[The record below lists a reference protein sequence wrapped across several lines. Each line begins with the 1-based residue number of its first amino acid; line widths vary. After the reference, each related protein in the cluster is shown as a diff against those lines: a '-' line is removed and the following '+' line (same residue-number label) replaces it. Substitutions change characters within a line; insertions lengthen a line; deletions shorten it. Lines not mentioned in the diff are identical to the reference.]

1 LNIEESVA
9 ELLVGRQPIFN
20 RTMEVYA
27 YELLYRSGDSNSAV
41 FSDADQA
48 TTQVILNTLIE
59 MGLENIV
66 GSAMAFINLTR
77 NFLVGKYPILLPANR
92 VVIEIL
98 ETVNSDPQL
107 ISAVSE
113 LRNSGFT
120 LALDDVVTL
129 ERISPF
135 AGIAS
140 IIKLD
145 LMQIDRVDLPDIIA
159 GVKASGFRVLAEKVE
174 TQADYNLCRR
184 LGVDYYQGY
193 FLCKPNVVRSQKMDS
208 SRLVIMQSIA
218 MLQNQK
224 TNFTDLETIIS
235 RDVGL
240 SYKLLR
246 LSNSGYYSFTTEV
259 KSLRQAISLI
269 GLDTMRGW
277 MSLILMSSLVDKPPE
292 LTNIALQRAH
302 MAESMAKIYGQPQP
316 EVFFLV
322 GLFSVLDALMDQPM
336 AQIITELNLTSTIS
350 DALLNYEGL
359 AGFILKGI
367 KAYENGDWATVKT
380 LNIPDEIL
388 TNIYLDSIKYTTL
401 LSQELHSNTMVTE

>member
-1 LNIEESVA
+1 
-9 ELLVGRQPIFN
+9 
-20 RTMEVYA
+20 MEVFA
-27 YELLYRSGDSNSAV
+27 YELLYRSGESNSAV
-41 FSDADQA
+41 FKDADQA
-48 TTQVILNTLIE
+48 TTQVILNTLVE
-59 MGLENIV
+59 MGLESIV
-66 GSAMAFINLTR
+66 GNAMAFINLTR
-77 NFLVGKYPILLPANR
+77 NYLVGNFPILLPSNR

-98 ETVNSDPQL
+98 ETVESDPQL
-107 ISAVSE
+107 INAVSE
-113 LRNSGFT
+113 LRKKGFT
-120 LALDDVVTL
+120 LALDDVISL
-129 ERISPF
+129 DRISPF
-135 AGIAS
+135 TGIAS

-145 LMQIDRVDLPDIIA
+145 LMQIDRLDLPNIIA
-159 GVKASGFRVLAEKVE
+159 GVKANGFRVLAEKVE

-193 FLCKPNVVRSQKMDS
+193 FLCKPNIVRSQKMDS

-224 TNFTDLETIIS
+224 TNFTDLENIIS

-292 LTNIALQRAH
+292 LTNIALQRAR
-302 MAESMAKIYGQPQP
+302 MAESLAKIYGQPQP

-336 AQIITELNLTSTIS
+336 AQIVPELNLSPTVTA
-350 DALLNYEGL
+350 ALLNNEGL
-359 AGFILKGI
+359 PGFILRAI
-367 KAYENGDWATVKT
+367 KAYELGDWVTVKM

-388 TNIYLDSIKYTTL
+388 TNIYLDSIKWTDILSKEL
-401 LSQELHSNTMVTE
+401 LSSTMAAE

>member
-1 LNIEESVA
+1 MA

-27 YELLYRSGDSNSAV
+27 YELLYRSGDGNRAD
-41 FSDADQA
+41 FSDADKA
-48 TTQVILNTLIE
+48 TTQVVLNALIE
-59 MGLENIV
+59 MGLESIV
-66 GSAMAFINLTR
+66 GDAIVFINLTR
-77 NFLVGKYPILLPANR
+77 NFLIGNFPILLPANR

-98 ETVNSDPQL
+98 ETVESDPQL
-107 ISAVSE
+107 LEAVSA
-113 LRNSGFT
+113 LRNKGFT
-120 LALDDVVTL
+120 LALDDVITL
-129 ERISPF
+129 DRISPF
-135 AGIAS
+135 VGIAN

-145 LMQIDRVDLPDIIA
+145 LMQIDRVDLPDIVA
-159 GVKASGFRVLAEKVE
+159 GVKSSGFKVLAEKVE

-193 FLCKPNVVRSQKMDS
+193 FLCRPNVVRSQKMDS

-224 TNFTDLETIIS
+224 TNFTDLETIIA

-302 MAESMAKIYGQPQP
+302 MSESIAKIYGQPQP
-316 EVFFLV
+316 EIFFLV

-336 AQIITELNLTSTIS
+336 ADIIPELNLSATIS
-350 DALLNYEGL
+350 DALLKYEGL
-359 AGFILKGI
+359 PGFILKAI
-367 KAYENGDWATVKT
+367 KAYEMGDWATVKT
-380 LNIPDEIL
+380 LTIPDETL
-388 TNIYLDSIKYTTL
+388 TSIYLDSIKWTDIL
-401 LSQELHSNTMVTE
+401 AKEIRSSTMAAE

>member
-1 LNIEESVA
+1 MA

-20 RTMEVYA
+20 RTMQVYA
-27 YELLYRSGDSNSAV
+27 YELLYRSGDGNRAD
-41 FSDADQA
+41 FSDADMA
-48 TTQVILNTLIE
+48 TTQVVLNALIE
-59 MGLENIV
+59 MGLESIV
-66 GSAMAFINLTR
+66 GDAIVFINLTR
-77 NFLVGKYPILLPANR
+77 NFLIGNFPILLPANR

-98 ETVNSDPQL
+98 ETVESDPQL
-107 ISAVSE
+107 LEAVSA
-113 LRNSGFT
+113 LRKKGFT
-120 LALDDVVTL
+120 LALDDVITL
-129 ERISPF
+129 DRISPF
-135 AGIAS
+135 VGIAN

-145 LMQIDRVDLPDIIA
+145 LMQIDRVDLPDIVA
-159 GVKASGFRVLAEKVE
+159 GVKSSGFKVLAEKVE

-193 FLCKPNVVRSQKMDS
+193 FLCRPNVVRSQKMDS

-224 TNFTDLETIIS
+224 TNFTDLETIIA

-302 MAESMAKIYGQPQP
+302 MSESIAKIYGQPQP
-316 EVFFLV
+316 EIFFLV

-336 AQIITELNLTSTIS
+336 ADIIPELNLSATIS
-350 DALLNYEGL
+350 DALLKYEGL
-359 AGFILKGI
+359 PGFILKAI
-367 KAYENGDWATVKT
+367 KAYEMGDWATVKT
-380 LNIPDEIL
+380 LNIPDETL
-388 TNIYLDSIKYTTL
+388 TSIYLDSIKWTDIL
-401 LSQELHSNTMVTE
+401 AKEIRSSTMAAE

>member
-1 LNIEESVA
+1 
-9 ELLVGRQPIFN
+9 
-20 RTMEVYA
+20 MEVYA
-27 YELLYRSGDSNSAV
+27 YELLYRSGDGNRAD
-41 FSDADQA
+41 FSDADKA
-48 TTQVILNTLIE
+48 TTQVVLNALIE
-59 MGLENIV
+59 MGLESIV
-66 GSAMAFINLTR
+66 GDAIVFINLTR
-77 NFLVGKYPILLPANR
+77 NFLIGNFPILLPANR

-98 ETVNSDPQL
+98 ETVESDPQL
-107 ISAVSE
+107 LEAVSA
-113 LRNSGFT
+113 LRNKGFT
-120 LALDDVVTL
+120 LALDDVITL
-129 ERISPF
+129 DRISPF
-135 AGIAS
+135 VGIAN

-145 LMQIDRVDLPDIIA
+145 LMQIDRVDLPDIVA
-159 GVKASGFRVLAEKVE
+159 GVKSSGFKVLAEKVE

-193 FLCKPNVVRSQKMDS
+193 FLCRPNVVRSQKMDS

-224 TNFTDLETIIS
+224 TNFTDLETIIA

-302 MAESMAKIYGQPQP
+302 MSESIAKIYGQPQP
-316 EVFFLV
+316 EIFFLV

-336 AQIITELNLTSTIS
+336 ADIIPELNLSATIS
-350 DALLNYEGL
+350 DALLKYEGL
-359 AGFILKGI
+359 PGFILKAI
-367 KAYENGDWATVKT
+367 KAYEMGDWATVKT
-380 LNIPDEIL
+380 LTIPDETL
-388 TNIYLDSIKYTTL
+388 TSIYLDSIKWTDIL
-401 LSQELHSNTMVTE
+401 AKEIRSSTMAAE

>member
-1 LNIEESVA
+1 MA

-27 YELLYRSGDSNSAV
+27 YELLYRSGQGNSAV

-77 NFLVGKYPILLPANR
+77 NYLVGKFPILLPANR

-98 ETVNSDPQL
+98 ETVDSDPQL
-107 ISAVSE
+107 ITAVRE
-113 LRNSGFT
+113 LQKSGFT
-120 LALDDVVTL
+120 LALDDVITL
-129 ERISPF
+129 ERIAPF
-135 AGIAS
+135 VGITS

-159 GVKASGFRVLAEKVE
+159 GVKQNGFKVLAEKVE

-224 TNFTDLETIIS
+224 TNFTDLENIIS

-336 AQIITELNLTSTIS
+336 AQIIPELNLSSTIS

-367 KAYENGDWATVKT
+367 KAYEQGDWATVKT
-380 LNIPDEIL
+380 LNIPDDTL
-388 TNIYLDSIKYTTL
+388 TRIYLDSIKYTTL
-401 LSQELHSNTMVTE
+401 LSQELHSSTMVTG